1 MGKAGAQHAACFSPR
16 PGRQPLCAGKEV
28 TPVPASCSAG
38 HEPTSFPTG
47 FAPSFQG
54 MVRGRRAGAGS
65 SQGARETAARAPG
78 SSALTPPHPSVLRAE
93 GLASS
98 LRRLIRRGS
107 PFTGDGGG
115 PGRDAGSALPGRCP
129 WRAEGSEPSEP
140 MLAAGLRPATPHPGP
155 LPRDITGGVAKGRGP
170 CSHLVAPP
178 SLPVILF
185 TVIPRD
191 PQRIGSRTPMDA
203 KILRCSTLL

>member
-65 SQGARETAARAPG
+65 SQGAREAAARAPG

-115 PGRDAGSALPGRCP
+115 GGSFQSGAAIQDRLLPVALDVSTGRAGQHGGASFSRLRYPECLSTGTGALT
-129 WRAEGSEPSEP
+129 GS
-140 MLAAGLRPATPHPGP
+140 
-155 LPRDITGGVAKGRGP
+155 
-170 CSHLVAPP
+170 
-178 SLPVILF
+178 SLPHVWFSDTAL
-185 TVIPRD
+185 V
-191 PQRIGSRTPMDA
+191 SL
-203 KILRCSTLL
+203 LR